1 MNRSRTVTIYFDGRP
16 IEAYVGDTV
25 ASAVYGAGIRLFSRS
40 FKYHRPR
47 GLLCCNGRCPNCMVE
62 VDGTPNVRACT
73 TPVAEG
79 MRVTPQNVF
88 PSLEHD
94 ALAIFD
100 KMDRLLPV
108 GFYYKTFI
116 YPRSAW
122 PFYET
127 VLRNVAGLGRVDFD
141 KDTHAPYVR
150 RHLHPDVAVIGGGPA
165 GLSAAIAASE
175 DGLRV
180 VLVDDNPALGG
191 HLRGETRVYED
202 AGEFSGCTGHEIAA
216 ALARRLEGRENVE
229 ILTGAVAFGVYEGHL
244 IGVAQG
250 DTLVEL
256 RAGRL
261 VVATGA
267 FEHLLIFQNNDLP
280 GVMLGSAATRLIR
293 LWGVKPAPRAVVVS
307 AHDEGLRVA
316 ADLLAAGVKLAAV
329 AEHRVEVP
337 DGAEVRRLAAAGV
350 PLLKGWSIAAA
361 RGRGLVEGVVLV
373 RLDQAGRPIPG
384 TERREACSLVAVS
397 TGLETNASLLWQAG
411 CPVAYDE
418 SLDLF
423 TPRAM
428 AEGVYAAGDVTGVR
442 DLRAALLGGTIA
454 GGESALSVKPAPD
467 GRSSALDAARTEL
480 RALEQ
485 AFRARARARPIAAI
499 EHAGGKEFVCPCEDV
514 TLKDIDWA
522 VQEGFND
529 VETLKRYT
537 TVTMG
542 PCQGKMCALN
552 AVAACA
558 RAMGRSI

>member
-1 MNRSRTVTIYFDGRP
+1 M
-16 IEAYVGDTV
+16 EAFVGETV
-25 ASAVYGAGIRLFSRS
+25 ASAVYGAAIRLFSRS

-47 GLLCCNGRCPNCMVE
+47 GLLCCDGRCPNCMVE

-88 PSLEHD
+88 PSLDHD

-116 YPRSAW
+116 YPRGAW

-127 VLRNVAGLGRVDFD
+127 VLRNVAGLGKVDFN
-141 KDTHAPYVR
+141 KDAHTHYVR

-180 VLVDDNPALGG
+180 AIVDDDAALGG
-191 HLRGETRVYED
+191 HLRGETRIYED
-202 AGEFSGCTGHEIAA
+202 AGEYAGRTGHEIAA
-216 ALARRLEGRENVE
+216 ELARQLEGRENVE
-229 ILTGAVAFGVYEGHL
+229 ILTVALAFGVYEGNL

-250 DTLVEL
+250 DTLIEL
-256 RAGRL
+256 RAERL

-267 FEHLLIFQNNDLP
+267 FEHPLIFQNNDLP

-337 DGAEVRRLAAAGV
+337 DGPEVRRLAAAGV

-373 RLDQAGRPIPG
+373 RLGPGRRPHPG
-384 TERREACSLVAVS
+384 AKGRR
-397 TGLETNASLLWQAG
+397 
-411 CPVAYDE
+411 
-418 SLDLF
+418 
-423 TPRAM
+423 
-428 AEGVYAAGDVTGVR
+428 
-442 DLRAALLGGTIA
+442 
-454 GGESALSVKPAPD
+454 
-467 GRSSALDAARTEL
+467 
-480 RALEQ
+480 
-485 AFRARARARPIAAI
+485 
-499 EHAGGKEFVCPCEDV
+499 
-514 TLKDIDWA
+514 
-522 VQEGFND
+522 
-529 VETLKRYT
+529 
-537 TVTMG
+537 
-542 PCQGKMCALN
+542 
-552 AVAACA
+552 
-558 RAMGRSI
+558 

>member
-1 MNRSRTVTIYFDGRP
+1 MAGSVIRMRRRLPETTSPALNRSRTVTIYFDGRP
-16 IEAYVGDTV
+16 IEAYIGDTV

-79 MRVTPQNVF
+79 MRVTPQNAF

-94 ALAIFD
+94 ALTILD

-116 YPRSAW
+116 YPCAAW

-127 VLRNVAGLGRVDFD
+127 VLRNVAGLGRVDFN
-141 KDTHAPYVR
+141 KDTHAHYVR

-165 GLSAAIAASE
+165 GLSAA
-175 DGLRV
+175 
-180 VLVDDNPALGG
+180 
-191 HLRGETRVYED
+191 
-202 AGEFSGCTGHEIAA
+202 
-216 ALARRLEGRENVE
+216 LARRLEGRENVE
-229 ILTGAVAFGVYEGHL
+229 ILTGALAFGVYEGHL

-261 VVATGA
+261 VLATGV
-267 FEHLLIFQNNDLP
+267 FEHPLIFQNNDLP

-329 AEHRVEVP
+329 AEHRTEVP
-337 DGAEVRRLAAAGV
+337 DGPEVRQLAAAGV

-361 RGRGLVEGVVLV
+361 RGRGLVEGAVLV
-373 RLDQAGRPIPG
+373 QLDQAGRPIPG

-411 CPVAYDE
+411 
-418 SLDLF
+418 
-423 TPRAM
+423 
-428 AEGVYAAGDVTGVR
+428 
-442 DLRAALLGGTIA
+442 
-454 GGESALSVKPAPD
+454 GEAALSVKPSPD
-467 GRSSALDAARTEL
+467 GRRSALDAAQTEL

-485 AFRARARARPIAAI
+485 AFRARVRARPIAAI
-499 EHAGGKEFVCPCEDV
+499 EHTGRKKFVCPCEDV

-522 VQEGFND
+522 VQEGFD
-529 VETLKRYT
+529 HVETLKRYT

-542 PCQGKMCALN
+542 PCQGRMCRL
-552 AVAACA
+552 AAIGLCA
-558 RAMGRSI
+558 RETGRSIGATGVT